1 MTHKAPMW
9 AVMAGLLAI
18 LSVGALGLPGP
29 LTTAAPL
36 DQPSGVTAPQT
47 QPASS
52 GDWRSTGPYGGV
64 ARALALSPNFANDG
78 LALAG
83 GWKTGRLGRT
93 GGYGIV
99 RTTDGGATWEP
110 VFAAPPWSQLA
121 VMDLAISPGFDA
133 DATAYAATETGLLRS
148 GNRGVSWERLH
159 GGLPEPG
166 NDPAADDIVRVLL
179 SPGFA
184 LDGTLLAIQSSGA
197 LFLSLDRGITW
208 SRPPVA
214 PLAAATFSRHFQTDG
229 TLFAVATDGGLSR
242 SPDRGTTWTLLQQL
256 AVGPVADMLQTAD
269 GALLL
274 ATGNGVTRLVP
285 AGSGYAI
292 EPVSPNIP
300 GPVHR
305 LALAGD
311 HIYAAADQGLFITLT
326 DGRRWDRYADTPVV
340 PVRSVAACPD
350 WGWCHALLAG
360 ADRGI
365 LGTTNDNL
373 VPWRWLAGPHRVV
386 AASVVASPMYP
397 TDRTLFAGTADGLFR
412 STDGGGSWQVVAMG
426 EPPDHDAIFSQ
437 VRVSASYAVDGAVFA
452 THEDRVTGRRSL
464 FQSTDR
470 GASWSVQFAPFAPDV
485 HMALAVSPAY
495 RTDRT
500 IFVAQGD
507 VLHKSTDGGAT
518 WQDRPIAPPSSYFST
533 LELEISSAFAADRTL
548 FASGY
553 DGVRRSTD
561 GGETWSSMG
570 AYAPAYGLAISP
582 AYASDRTVWHAY
594 RGIEGAGNGTPDS
607 GVRRSIDGGQT
618 WQWATA
624 GLPGAYEP
632 FPASL
637 AASPGYAADRTL
649 FTALSGPPTS
659 GIDHRL
665 YRSLNGGTS
674 WQALSSAPG
683 NPNPAD
689 LSVTKDVLGRLTAH
703 MATDSGV
710 WHYSAQ
716 CEDRLVNGGFEVDAA
731 WEFPPTPRTA
741 GYSETVALSGRRSAR
756 AGIVAPPDAYSYS
769 SIRQTLTIPAG
780 VTNAVL
786 RYAWYPISAEPPM
799 AGSASAEPSSEILEA
814 LAVGVLPQEAFSD
827 DWQYALLLN
836 PDASLIPNSPRMWTR
851 RNDRAW
857 LHASLDLTA
866 YRGRTLQ
873 ITFGTLNDGD
883 GRSAAMYVDDV
894 SLTTCWPAMPT
905 PAPTATPERT
915 HRVYLP
921 LQLWQVETLPPSST
935 PSPTS
940 TPTPTPAFLQPR
952 WLRSLVVAPG
962 PSGRLLGLTNE
973 GYLMSSADRGE
984 TWTTAPL
991 PDEIA
996 GPPLR
1001 QHGFVGMDY
1010 NHPDTLYLGAA
1021 AEGLW
1026 RSTDGGQQWQKRH
1039 PYHIGPVAVGFASA
1053 DNLLAG
1059 LIGDNDLQTNIARS
1073 TDAGLTW
1080 GAAGGGSSGE
1090 AVSPILIDPQA
1101 SEIAYVITQ
1110 GTVAGGALYRTL
1122 GGMWEPIPNA
1132 PIGLPP
1138 SGGPGLGLAMSGGTR
1153 ALYVASADGVLYV
1166 SENPF
1171 ALNAADVTWTPV
1183 HAFSGGTLPIP
1194 LAVGVG
1200 PNGSAL
1206 YVTVYDWDTTHGR
1219 TLRSDDGGQTWQPL
1233 DIPAASVTPPRRLP
1247 PPLPTP

>member
-1 MTHKAPMW
+1 
-9 AVMAGLLAI
+9 
-18 LSVGALGLPGP
+18 
-29 LTTAAPL
+29 
-36 DQPSGVTAPQT
+36 
-47 QPASS
+47 
-52 GDWRSTGPYGGV
+52 
-64 ARALALSPNFANDG
+64 
-78 LALAG
+78 
-83 GWKTGRLGRT
+83 
-93 GGYGIV
+93 
-99 RTTDGGATWEP
+99 
-110 VFAAPPWSQLA
+110 
-121 VMDLAISPGFDA
+121 
-133 DATAYAATETGLLRS
+133 
-148 GNRGVSWERLH
+148 
-159 GGLPEPG
+159 
-166 NDPAADDIVRVLL
+166 
-179 SPGFA
+179 
-184 LDGTLLAIQSSGA
+184 
-197 LFLSLDRGITW
+197 
-208 SRPPVA
+208 
-214 PLAAATFSRHFQTDG
+214 
-229 TLFAVATDGGLSR
+229 
-242 SPDRGTTWTLLQQL
+242 
-256 AVGPVADMLQTAD
+256 
-269 GALLL
+269 
-274 ATGNGVTRLVP
+274 
-285 AGSGYAI
+285 
-292 EPVSPNIP
+292 
-300 GPVHR
+300 
-305 LALAGD
+305 
-311 HIYAAADQGLFITLT
+311 
-326 DGRRWDRYADTPVV
+326 
-340 PVRSVAACPD
+340 
-350 WGWCHALLAG
+350 
-360 ADRGI
+360 
-365 LGTTNDNL
+365 
-373 VPWRWLAGPHRVV
+373 
-386 AASVVASPMYP
+386 MYP
-397 TDRTLFAGTADGLFR
+397 SDRTLFAGTADGLFR

-426 EPPDHDAIFSQ
+426 EPPDHDAVFSQ
-437 VRVSASYAVDGAVFA
+437 VRVSSSYAVDGAVFA

-470 GASWSVQFAPFAPDV
+470 GATWSVQFAPFAPDV
-485 HMALAVSPAY
+485 HMALAISPAY

-518 WQDRPIAPPSSYFST
+518 WQDRPIAPPGSYFST

-561 GGETWSSMG
+561 GGETWSSTG

-618 WQWATA
+618 WQWATV

-665 YRSLNGGTS
+665 YRSLNGGTA
-674 WQALSSAPG
+674 WQALGAAPG

-689 LSVTKDVLGRLTAH
+689 LAVTVDALGRQTAH

-716 CEDRLVNGGFEVDAA
+716 CEDRVVNGGFEVDAA
-731 WEFPPTPRTA
+731 WEFPITPRTA
-741 GYSETVALSGRRSAR
+741 GYSETVAYIGRRSAR
-756 AGIVAPPDAYSYS
+756 TGIVAPPDAYSYS

-799 AGSASAEPSSEILEA
+799 AASASAEPAPELIQA
-814 LAVGVLPQEAFSD
+814 IAQGVLPQDAFAG

-836 PDASLIPNSPRMWTR
+836 ADATLIPNSPRMWTR
-851 RNDRAW
+851 SNARAW
-857 LHASLDLTA
+857 QLASLDLTA

-883 GRSAAMYVDDV
+883 GRSAAMYVDEV
-894 SLTTCWPAMPT
+894 SLTTCWPAVPT
-905 PAPTATPERT
+905 PTPSPSPTATPTSTATPART

-921 LQLWQVETLPPSST
+921 LNLASYEAPTPT
-935 PSPTS
+935 PSPT
-940 TPTPTPAFLQPR
+940 PTPEFLQPR
-952 WLRSLVVAPG
+952 WLRSLVVALG

-973 GYLMSSADRGE
+973 GYLMSSVDRGE

-996 GPPLR
+996 GPPLHR
-1001 QHGFVGMDY
+1001 GFVGMDY

-1026 RSTDGGQQWQKRH
+1026 RSTDGGAQWQKRH
-1039 PYHIGPVAVGFASA
+1039 PYYIGPVAVGFDSA

-1059 LIGDNDLQTNIARS
+1059 LIGDNDLQTNVARS

-1110 GTVAGGALYRTL
+1110 GTVAGGTLYRTL

-1166 SENPF
+1166 SENAF

-1183 HAFSGGTLPIP
+1183 HAFSGGMLPIP
-1194 LAVGVG
+1194 LAVGAG
-1200 PNGSAL
+1200 PSGSAL
-1206 YVTVYDWDTTHGR
+1206 YVTLYDGATTHGR

-1233 DIPAASVTPPRRLP
+1233 DIPAANVTPPRRLP
-1247 PPLPTP
+1247 PPPPTPSQR